1 VAVKLDLAL
10 ETVVFN
16 VALDGVAL
24 GLVAGVS
31 SFLPPLTRL
40 EVMVEEV
47 FLLTVG
53 GVEVVLM
60 VLVGAVLLERELRL
74 ERGVGDD
81 TTELREDRAERL
93 EDGTGELELD
103 LVEETA
109 LDMRALV
116 GFPFLTRTGFGLGVS
131 SSSES
136 VSL

>member
-1 VAVKLDLAL
+1 MAVKLDLAL
-10 ETVVFN
+10 E
-16 VALDGVAL
+16 ALAGVAL

-40 EVMVEEV
+40 ELAVEVV
-47 FLLTVG
+47 FLLEVG

-81 TTELREDRAERL
+81 TTELREDRTERL

-109 LDMRALV
+109 LDV
-116 GFPFLTRTGFGLGVS
+116 
-131 SSSES
+131 
-136 VSL
+136 